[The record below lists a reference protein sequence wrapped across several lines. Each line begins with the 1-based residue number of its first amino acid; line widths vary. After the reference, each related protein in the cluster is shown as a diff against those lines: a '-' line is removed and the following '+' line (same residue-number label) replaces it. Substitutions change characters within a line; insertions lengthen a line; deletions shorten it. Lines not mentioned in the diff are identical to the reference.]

1 MIEIGEDSSLFVSL
15 DLQLLL
21 LLLLLLP
28 LLLCLL
34 LLYWSRDDD
43 DDDDGG
49 GDLVFILD
57 LYSNKIVY
65 SGEGFFDVSENID
78 AMVRY
83 LVDLGANYNN
93 IIMISI
99 RKIR

>member
-1 MIEIGEDSSLFVSL
+1 MTSSLF
-15 DLQLLL
+15 
-21 LLLLLLP
+21 
-28 LLLCLL
+28 
-34 LLYWSRDDD
+34 WSRDDD
-43 DDDDGG
+43 DDDDGGGG

-93 IIMISI
+93 IMISI